1 MVKVVR
7 PLFSDSA
14 RGRIADIGS
23 FRMSRNGPQFIAQA
37 QPTDNPNPA
46 QLTRRACFA
55 QAKAA
60 HSAIPPTAYMVGN
73 VTRYKRIPD
82 WPSFWRQ
89 WLLDHPE
96 CSA

>member
-23 FRMSRNGPQFIAQA
+23 FRMSRHGPQFIAQA
-37 QPTDNPNPA
+37 QPVDRRTPP
-46 QLTRRACFA
+46 QLTLRGCFA

-60 HSAIPPTAYMVGN
+60 HAALPEDNRP
-73 VTRYKRIPD
+73 R
-82 WPSFWRQ
+82 WPAFWRQ
-89 WLLDHPE
+89 WLQDHPE
-96 CSA
+96 CTP

>member
-1 MVKVVR
+1 MTR
-7 PLFSDSA
+7 QT
-14 RGRIADIGS
+14 IALVAAGAFACTVLAVGS
-23 FRMSRNGPQFIAQA
+23 TMAHGPQFIAQA
-37 QPTDNPNPA
+37 QPTDNPTPQ

-60 HSAIPPTAYMVGN
+60 HSAIPPTAFWDGQRTTWRRV
-73 VTRYKRIPD
+73 PD

-89 WLLDHPE
+89 WLIDHPE

>member
-37 QPTDNPNPA
+37 QPTDRPTA
-46 QLTRRACFA
+46 QQLTRRICFA

-60 HSAIPPTAYMVGN
+60 HSAIPPTGYSVGN
-73 VTRYKRIPD
+73 RTRYRRIPD

-89 WLLDHPE
+89 WLIDHPA
-96 CSA
+96 CTP